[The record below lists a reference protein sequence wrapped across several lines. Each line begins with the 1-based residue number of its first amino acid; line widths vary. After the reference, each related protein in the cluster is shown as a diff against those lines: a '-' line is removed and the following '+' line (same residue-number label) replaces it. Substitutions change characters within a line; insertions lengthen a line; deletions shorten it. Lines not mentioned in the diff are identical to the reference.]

1 MTKGREDM
9 GKDPIKPLEDTG
21 IPAVN
26 SWGALWHLDD
36 GRWIHLFTPEEISEL
51 PDGTVVVCISGGTK
65 IIGRDYIDLDT
76 RSGYTA
82 YGALCTPDHNH
93 LRGRVS

>member
-1 MTKGREDM
+1 M
-9 GKDPIKPLEDTG
+9 GGGEVMKDPIKPLEDTG

-51 PDGTVVVCISGGTK
+51 PDGTVVISIFGKTL
-65 IIGRDYIDLDT
+65 ITGRDYIDLDT
-76 RSGYTA
+76 RGGYSA
-82 YGALCTPDHNH
+82 FGAFCTDVHNH
-93 LRGRVS
+93 GSAS